1 MEKQVASL
9 RMTKST
15 ILKNSL
21 YVIEIDNEIV

>member
-1 MEKQVASL
+1 MEKQVESL